1 MRAQCRPHGSSRPG
15 GTGHSR
21 GRHPTASRILPT
33 FGYPPF
39 PPRPR
44 RAGGSLSPETGWQP
58 AGPVAS
64 AKGLRA
70 HLGPRRGKAASP
82 LSPQMQILGALPFRE
97 RLPLPPSPVINYPT
111 ETWHGNPIPPVGN
124 EGMKGQSWLRK
135 DRPPLPCPGLPSRPC
150 LSALSHLVQCR
161 WWWRAGHGAPA
172 GARAAT
178 SL

>member
-1 MRAQCRPHGSSRPG
+1 MSAQCRPRGPGEQGTAEADTPPPLEFCPPSATRLSLLGPG
-15 GTGHSR
+15 GQG
-21 GRHPTASRILPT
+21 GASLR
-33 FGYPPF
+33 
-39 PPRPR
+39 RP
-44 RAGGSLSPETGWQP
+44 AGSQ

-70 HLGPRRGKAASP
+70 HLGPRRGRAAFP

-150 LSALSHLVQCR
+150 PSAPSHLVQCR
-161 WWWRAGHGAPA
+161 WRRMAGHGAPA